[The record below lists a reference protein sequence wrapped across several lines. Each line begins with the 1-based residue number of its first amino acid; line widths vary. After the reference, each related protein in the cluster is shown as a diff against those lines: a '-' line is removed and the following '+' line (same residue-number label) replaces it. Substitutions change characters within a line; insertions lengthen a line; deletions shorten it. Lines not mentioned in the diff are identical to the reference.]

1 MNNKL
6 NLRDPADNA
15 TRDTLRN
22 NLTLRLVFM
31 GYVYFKTGL
40 RVQILGYWKQK
51 KNLAFEKLWKW
62 KRPFRLHFY

>member
-40 RVQILGYWKQK
+40 REQILGYWKQK
-51 KNLAFEKLWKW
+51 KI
-62 KRPFRLHFY
+62 